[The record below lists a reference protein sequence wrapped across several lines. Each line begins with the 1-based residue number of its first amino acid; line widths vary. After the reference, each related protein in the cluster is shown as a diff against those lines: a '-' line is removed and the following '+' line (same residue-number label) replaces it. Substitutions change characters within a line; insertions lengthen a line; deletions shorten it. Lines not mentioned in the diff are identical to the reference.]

1 LLRFLDSL
9 IFNNEMK
16 AYKGWALFLIS
27 LSILVLIAGVVLLT
41 IKKPDPMGG
50 RVRSATLSSA
60 RSRNRT
66 PRPRADVEAQEGVEE
81 RGEEQD
87 VLWGVGDASD
97 DDEGEDEDID
107 HHQHPLY
114 SQDATTKKRIRVAN
128 GREETVELI
137 STDADDIDPN
147 KSL

>member
-1 LLRFLDSL
+1 
-9 IFNNEMK
+9 MK

-50 RVRSATLSSA
+50 KLRSATLSSA

-66 PRPRADVEAQEGVEE
+66 PRRADTEAQEGVEE
-81 RGEEQD
+81 RDDEQD
-87 VLWGVGDASD
+87 ILWRVGDASD

-114 SQDATTKKRIRVAN
+114 SQDVTRKKRIRIAN
-128 GREETVELI
+128 GREERVELI